1 MRFRYRSPRQHGSR
15 GVTIDL
21 AGASPA
27 DRLAEE
33 ILHQGTFYEI
43 DLLEYLVDRV
53 PPGGTYV
60 DVGANIGNHTVYFG
74 KFLADHVIAIEPHPD
89 LLPVL
94 RRNLRRNALTNVCV
108 LACAVGARES
118 VGRMGLRQACA
129 LAANIGGSHVEVV
142 DPARPESAEAGAT
155 PVRVTTLDRALA
167 DLARQEVTLV
177 KLDIEGM
184 ELDALQG
191 ATSLLAKERPQ
202 LVIELASPE
211 LRSAVRGLLEGFG
224 YEDVGR
230 RFGWT
235 PTYHFIDPRVHSL
248 MPAAPR
254 PARDL
259 DAWRLDRASKE
270 MCARI
275 PEGATYVLIDDDQW
289 WAGLVVDG
297 RRRLPFCERNG
308 EYWGRPAA
316 DEAAVRELARLQK
329 AGARFVVVLWPAF
342 WWFEHYPS
350 FGRHLERLD
359 CLLANDRVIIFA
371 LPG

>member
-1 MRFRYRSPRQHGSR
+1 
-15 GVTIDL
+15 
-21 AGASPA
+21 
-27 DRLAEE
+27 
-33 ILHQGTFYEI
+33 
-43 DLLEYLVDRV
+43 
-53 PPGGTYV
+53 
-60 DVGANIGNHTVYFG
+60 
-74 KFLADHVIAIEPHPD
+74 
-89 LLPVL
+89 
-94 RRNLRRNALTNVCV
+94 
-108 LACAVGARES
+108 
-118 VGRMGLRQACA
+118 
-129 LAANIGGSHVEVV
+129 
-142 DPARPESAEAGAT
+142 
-155 PVRVTTLDRALA
+155 
-167 DLARQEVTLV
+167 
-177 KLDIEGM
+177 
-184 ELDALQG
+184 
-191 ATSLLAKERPQ
+191 
-202 LVIELASPE
+202 VIELASPE